1 MPTRSFTTFRRLS
14 GAERDIADDFGG
26 TQQPKLKFNF
36 TVSIKFREPIR
47 IPGIGNTEDE
57 IMDEMTFALKQA
69 ARPNPTIVYQD
80 INYYN
85 YRTKVATR
93 TDFGTMQLTFYDDN
107 QNLAHN
113 LFERYLKSIS
123 PIANLPK
130 RDASLLDENARGAKN
145 ILFNSDGI
153 GDNALIS
160 EGGSSSIGP
169 LPSEAGRFGIIE
181 DITIRHFYFNPLNND
196 IQNVPRQSS
205 NAPFNTAETGRS
217 SFNPVGQV
225 VNQVEGLFGG
235 GAQDVNPTSRATV
248 TPTYIQ
254 YVEYQFLNPKVINM
268 TLDEL
273 DMAQSDVSTVLMNF
287 VYDSVFINAP
297 TSVSTPEAERNPSN
311 KTISIDDVRA
321 QVTDLQRLIRRVRRL
336 DTIPD
341 ISVLETAGVIIPPIS
356 GTLPDIDLPIPQID
370 LPDVFDI

>member
-1 MPTRSFTTFRRLS
+1 
-14 GAERDIADDFGG
+14 
-26 TQQPKLKFNF
+26 
-36 TVSIKFREPIR
+36 
-47 IPGIGNTEDE
+47 
-57 IMDEMTFALKQA
+57 
-69 ARPNPTIVYQD
+69 
-80 INYYN
+80 
-85 YRTKVATR
+85 
-93 TDFGTMQLTFYDDN
+93 MQLTFYDDN
-107 QNLAHN
+107 QNLAHS
-113 LFERYLKSIS
+113 LFETYLKAVS

-145 ILFNSDGI
+145 ILFNNDGI
-153 GDNALIS
+153 SDNSTIS
-160 EGGSSSIGP
+160 QGASSSIGP
-169 LPSEAGRFGIIE
+169 LPNDAGRFGIIE
-181 DITIRHFYFNPLNND
+181 DITIRHFYFNPLNTNPNR
-196 IQNVPRQSS
+196 NVPEQSPLARAS
-205 NAPFNTAETGRS
+205 LPRNNGGS
-217 SFNPVGQV
+217 VFNPVGQV
-225 VNQVEGLFGG
+225 VNQVEGLIGG
-235 GAQDVNPTSRATV
+235 GAQDVNPTSIATA
-248 TPTYIQ
+248 TPNYIQ

-297 TSVSTPEAERNPSN
+297 ETNEEPQLIPTPDN

-370 LPDVFDI
+370 LPGVFDI

>member
-1 MPTRSFTTFRRLS
+1 MPTRSFNTFRRLS
-14 GAERDIADDFGG
+14 GVERDIADDFGR

-47 IPGIGNTEDE
+47 VPNLGNTDDE

-69 ARPNPTIVYQD
+69 SRPNPTVSYQD
-80 INYYN
+80 VNYYN

-107 QNLAHN
+107 QNLGHS
-113 LFERYLKSIS
+113 LFEKYLKALS
-123 PIANLPK
+123 PITNLTKADAN
-130 RDASLLDENARGAKN
+130 LLDENVRGAKN
-145 ILFNSDGI
+145 NTFNLNNDYALFS
-153 GDNALIS
+153 
-160 EGGSSSIGP
+160 GGASSSVGP
-169 LPSEAGRFGIIE
+169 LPSGNGRFGLIE

-196 IQNVPRQSS
+196 ITSVPRQS
-205 NAPFNTAETGRS
+205 ARGLTNTSESGRS
-217 SFNPVGQV
+217 VFNPVGQV

-235 GAQDVNPTSRATV
+235 GAQNLNPTSTAAV

-273 DMAQSDVSTVLMNF
+273 DMTQSDVNTVLMNF

-297 TSVSTPEAERNPSN
+297 QSTITPQLTTDPDNQ
-311 KTISIDDVRA
+311 TISVDDIRG
-321 QVTDLQRLIRRVRRL
+321 QITDLQRLIRRVRRL

-341 ISVLETAGVIIPPIS
+341 ISVLETAGVIVPPIS
-356 GTLPDIDLPIPQID
+356 GTLPDIDLPIPQVD
-370 LPDVFDI
+370 LPGVLDF